1 MIVKHITVKE
11 LDTMLRKLGIGIK
24 EMVEATEYDRYEDW
38 SCIKDFD
45 KITDPDELQLLDEY
59 QTVMCHLCDI
69 YYTLLY
75 QQREII
81 GEGALSFN
89 VQGYYE
95 DKYHEYHCGDGIEY
109 YFYDDWD
116 EKYKWRTSRIEHN
129 GQRYYIVGN
138 PNVEINGLRVRH
150 RKNQ

>member
-1 MIVKHITVKE
+1 MKEITVKE
-11 LDTMLRKLGIGIK
+11 LDTMLRKLSIGIK
-24 EMVEATEYDRYEDW
+24 EVVKATRYDKYEDW

-59 QTVMCHLCDI
+59 QTVMRHLCDI

-81 GEGALSFN
+81 GEGVLSFN
-89 VQGYYE
+89 AQGYYE
-95 DKYHEYHCGDGIEY
+95 DKYHEYHCGDGIEF

-116 EKYKWRTSRIEHN
+116 EKYKCRTSRIEHN
-129 GQRYYIVGN
+129 GEHYYIVGN
-138 PNVEINGLRVRH
+138 PNIELDGLRVRH
-150 RKNQ
+150 RKR

>member
-1 MIVKHITVKE
+1 MIMKEITVKE

-24 EMVEATEYDRYEDW
+24 EMVEVTEYDRYEDW

-59 QTVMCHLCDI
+59 QNVMRHLCDI

-81 GEGALSFN
+81 GEGVLSFN
-89 VQGYYE
+89 AQGYYE

-129 GQRYYIVGN
+129 GNRYYIVGN
-138 PNVEINGLRVRH
+138 PNIELNGLRVRH
-150 RKNQ
+150 RKR

>member
-1 MIVKHITVKE
+1 MKEITVKE

-24 EMVEATEYDRYEDW
+24 EMVEVTEYDRYEDW

-59 QTVMCHLCDI
+59 QTVMRHLCDI

-81 GEGALSFN
+81 GEDVLSFN
-89 VQGYYE
+89 AQGYYE

-109 YFYDDWD
+109 YLYDDWD

-129 GQRYYIVGN
+129 GNRYYIVGN
-138 PNVEINGLRVRH
+138 PNVELNGLRVRH
-150 RKNQ
+150 RKR

>member
-1 MIVKHITVKE
+1 MKEITVKE

-24 EMVEATEYDRYEDW
+24 EMVEVTEYDRYEDW

-59 QTVMCHLCDI
+59 QTVMRHLCDI

-81 GEGALSFN
+81 GEGVLSFN
-89 VQGYYE
+89 AQGYYE

-129 GQRYYIVGN
+129 GNRYYIVGN
-138 PNVEINGLRVRH
+138 PNIELNGLRVRH
-150 RKNQ
+150 RKR

>member
-1 MIVKHITVKE
+1 MKEITVKE

-24 EMVEATEYDRYEDW
+24 EMVEVTEYDRYEDW

-59 QTVMCHLCDI
+59 QTVMRHLCDI

-81 GEGALSFN
+81 GEGVLSFN
-89 VQGYYE
+89 AQGYYE

-129 GQRYYIVGN
+129 GNRYYIVGN
-138 PNVEINGLRVRH
+138 PNVELSGLRVRH
-150 RKNQ
+150 RKR

>member
-1 MIVKHITVKE
+1 MKEITVTE

-24 EMVEATEYDRYEDW
+24 EMVEVTEYDRYEDW

-45 KITDPDELQLLDEY
+45 KITDPNELQFLDEY
-59 QTVMCHLCDI
+59 QTVMRHLCDI

-75 QQREII
+75 QQREIV
-81 GEGALSFN
+81 GEGVLSFN
-89 VQGYYE
+89 AQGYYE

-129 GQRYYIVGN
+129 GNRYYIVGN
-138 PNVEINGLRVRH
+138 PNIELNGLRIRH
-150 RKNQ
+150 RKR

>member
-1 MIVKHITVKE
+1 MIMKEITVKE

-24 EMVEATEYDRYEDW
+24 EMVEITEYDRYEDW

-59 QTVMCHLCDI
+59 QTVMRHLCDI

-81 GEGALSFN
+81 GEGVLSFN
-89 VQGYYE
+89 AQGYYE

-129 GQRYYIVGN
+129 GNRYYIVGN
-138 PNVEINGLRVRH
+138 PNIELSGLRVRH
-150 RKNQ
+150 RKR

>member
-1 MIVKHITVKE
+1 MIMKEITVKE

-24 EMVEATEYDRYEDW
+24 EMVEVTEYDRYEDW

-59 QTVMCHLCDI
+59 QTVMRHLCDI

-81 GEGALSFN
+81 GEGVLSFN
-89 VQGYYE
+89 AQGYYE

-129 GQRYYIVGN
+129 GNRYYIVGN
-138 PNVEINGLRVRH
+138 PNIELNGLRIRH
-150 RKNQ
+150 RKR

>member
-1 MIVKHITVKE
+1 MKEITVKE

-24 EMVEATEYDRYEDW
+24 EMVEVTEYDRYEDW

-59 QTVMCHLCDI
+59 QTVMRHLCDI

-75 QQREII
+75 QQRKII
-81 GEGALSFN
+81 GEGVLSFN
-89 VQGYYE
+89 AQGYYE

-129 GQRYYIVGN
+129 GNRYYIVGN
-138 PNVEINGLRVRH
+138 PNIELNGLRIRH
-150 RKNQ
+150 RKR

>member
-1 MIVKHITVKE
+1 MIMKEITVKE

-24 EMVEATEYDRYEDW
+24 EMVEVTEYDRYEDW

-59 QTVMCHLCDI
+59 QTVMRHLCDI

-81 GEGALSFN
+81 GEGVLSFN
-89 VQGYYE
+89 AQGYYE
-95 DKYHEYHCGDGIEY
+95 DKYHEYHCGDSIEY

-129 GQRYYIVGN
+129 GNRYYIVGN
-138 PNVEINGLRVRH
+138 PNVVLSGLRVRH
-150 RKNQ
+150 RKR

>member
-1 MIVKHITVKE
+1 MKEITVKE

-24 EMVEATEYDRYEDW
+24 EMVEVTEYDRYEDW

-59 QTVMCHLCDI
+59 QTVMRHLCDI

-81 GEGALSFN
+81 GEGVLSFN
-89 VQGYYE
+89 AQGYYE

-129 GQRYYIVGN
+129 GNRYYIVGN
-138 PNVEINGLRVRH
+138 PNVELNGLRVRH
-150 RKNQ
+150 RKR

>member
-1 MIVKHITVKE
+1 MIMKEITVKE

-24 EMVEATEYDRYEDW
+24 EMVEVTEYDRYEDW

-59 QTVMCHLCDI
+59 QTVMRHLCDI

-81 GEGALSFN
+81 GEGVLSFN
-89 VQGYYE
+89 AQGYYE

-129 GQRYYIVGN
+129 GNRYYIVGN
-138 PNVEINGLRVRH
+138 PNIELNGLRVRH
-150 RKNQ
+150 RKR

>member
-1 MIVKHITVKE
+1 MKEITVKE

-24 EMVEATEYDRYEDW
+24 EMVEVTEYDRYEDW

-59 QTVMCHLCDI
+59 QTVMRHLCDI

-75 QQREII
+75 QQRELI
-81 GEGALSFN
+81 GEGVLSFN
-89 VQGYYE
+89 AQGYYE

-129 GQRYYIVGN
+129 GNRYYIVGN
-138 PNVEINGLRVRH
+138 PNIELNGLRIRH
-150 RKNQ
+150 RKR

>member
-1 MIVKHITVKE
+1 MKEITVKE
-11 LDTMLRKLGIGIK
+11 LNTMLRKLGIGIK
-24 EMVEATEYDRYEDW
+24 EMVEVTEYDRYEDW

-59 QTVMCHLCDI
+59 QTVMRHLCDI

-81 GEGALSFN
+81 GEGVLSFN
-89 VQGYYE
+89 AQGYYE

-129 GQRYYIVGN
+129 GNRYYIVGN
-138 PNVEINGLRVRH
+138 PNIELSGLRVRH
-150 RKNQ
+150 RKR

>member
-1 MIVKHITVKE
+1 MKEITVKE

-24 EMVEATEYDRYEDW
+24 EMVEVTEYDRYEDW

-59 QTVMCHLCDI
+59 QTVMRHLCDI

-81 GEGALSFN
+81 GEGVLSFN
-89 VQGYYE
+89 TQGYYE
-95 DKYHEYHCGDGIEY
+95 DKYHEYHCGDGIKY

-116 EKYKWRTSRIEHN
+116 EKYKWRTSRIKHN
-129 GQRYYIVGN
+129 GNRYYIVGN
-138 PNVEINGLRVRH
+138 PNVELNGLRVRH
-150 RKNQ
+150 RKR

>member
-1 MIVKHITVKE
+1 MIMKEITVKE

-24 EMVEATEYDRYEDW
+24 EMVEVTEYDRYEDW

-59 QTVMCHLCDI
+59 QTVMRHLCDI

-81 GEGALSFN
+81 GEGVLSFN
-89 VQGYYE
+89 AQGYYE

-129 GQRYYIVGN
+129 GNRYYIVGN
-138 PNVEINGLRVRH
+138 PNIELKGLRVRH
-150 RKNQ
+150 RKR

>member
-1 MIVKHITVKE
+1 MIMKEITVKE

-24 EMVEATEYDRYEDW
+24 EMVEVTEYDRYEDW

-59 QTVMCHLCDI
+59 QAVMRHLCDI

-81 GEGALSFN
+81 GEGVLSFN
-89 VQGYYE
+89 AQGYYE

-129 GQRYYIVGN
+129 GNRYYIVGN
-138 PNVEINGLRVRH
+138 PNVELNGLRVRH
-150 RKNQ
+150 RKR

>member
-1 MIVKHITVKE
+1 MKEITVKE

-24 EMVEATEYDRYEDW
+24 EMVEVTEYDRYEDW

-59 QTVMCHLCDI
+59 QTVMRHLCDI

-81 GEGALSFN
+81 GEGVLSFN
-89 VQGYYE
+89 AQGYYE

-129 GQRYYIVGN
+129 GNRYYIVGN
-138 PNVEINGLRVRH
+138 PNIELNGLRIRH
-150 RKNQ
+150 RKR

>member
-1 MIVKHITVKE
+1 MKEITVKE

-24 EMVEATEYDRYEDW
+24 EMVEVTEYDRYEDW

-59 QTVMCHLCDI
+59 QTVMRHLCDI

-81 GEGALSFN
+81 GEGVLSFN
-89 VQGYYE
+89 AQGYYE

-129 GQRYYIVGN
+129 GNRYYIVGN
-138 PNVEINGLRVRH
+138 PNIELKGLRVRH
-150 RKNQ
+150 RKR

>member
-1 MIVKHITVKE
+1 MIMKEITVKE
-11 LDTMLRKLGIGIK
+11 LDTMLRKLGIDIK
-24 EMVEATEYDRYEDW
+24 EMVEVTEYDRYEDW

-59 QTVMCHLCDI
+59 QTVMRHLCDI

-81 GEGALSFN
+81 GEGVLSFN
-89 VQGYYE
+89 AQGYYE

-129 GQRYYIVGN
+129 GNRYYIVGN
-138 PNVEINGLRVRH
+138 PNVELNGLRVRH
-150 RKNQ
+150 RKR

>member
-1 MIVKHITVKE
+1 MIMKEITVKE

-24 EMVEATEYDRYEDW
+24 EMVEVTEYDRYEDW

-59 QTVMCHLCDI
+59 QTVMRHLCDI
-69 YYTLLY
+69 YY

-81 GEGALSFN
+81 GEGVLSFN
-89 VQGYYE
+89 AQGYYE

-129 GQRYYIVGN
+129 GNRYYIVGN
-138 PNVEINGLRVRH
+138 PNVELNGLRVRH
-150 RKNQ
+150 RKR

>member
-1 MIVKHITVKE
+1 MIMKEITIKE

-24 EMVEATEYDRYEDW
+24 EMVEITEYDRYEDW

-59 QTVMCHLCDI
+59 QTVMRHLCDI

-81 GEGALSFN
+81 GEGVLSFN
-89 VQGYYE
+89 AQGYYE

-129 GQRYYIVGN
+129 GNRYYIVGN
-138 PNVEINGLRVRH
+138 PNIELSGLRVRH
-150 RKNQ
+150 RKR

>member
-1 MIVKHITVKE
+1 MIMKEITVKE

-24 EMVEATEYDRYEDW
+24 EMVEVTEYDRYEDW

-59 QTVMCHLCDI
+59 QTVMRHLCDI

-81 GEGALSFN
+81 GEGVLSFN
-89 VQGYYE
+89 AQGYYE

-129 GQRYYIVGN
+129 GNRYYIVGN
-138 PNVEINGLRVRH
+138 PNVELNGLRVRH
-150 RKNQ
+150 RKR

>member
-1 MIVKHITVKE
+1 MIMKEITVKE

-24 EMVEATEYDRYEDW
+24 EMVEVTEYDRYEDW
-38 SCIKDFD
+38 SCIKYFD

-59 QTVMCHLCDI
+59 QTVMRHLCDI

-81 GEGALSFN
+81 GEGVLSFN
-89 VQGYYE
+89 AQGYYE

-129 GQRYYIVGN
+129 GNRYYIVGN
-138 PNVEINGLRVRH
+138 PNIELNGLRVRL
-150 RKNQ
+150 RKR

>member
-1 MIVKHITVKE
+1 MIMKEITVKE

-24 EMVEATEYDRYEDW
+24 EIVEVTEYDRYEDW

-59 QTVMCHLCDI
+59 QTVMRHLCDI

-81 GEGALSFN
+81 GEGVLSFN
-89 VQGYYE
+89 AQGYYE

-129 GQRYYIVGN
+129 GNRYYIVGN
-138 PNVEINGLRVRH
+138 PNIELSGLRVRH
-150 RKNQ
+150 RKR

>member
-1 MIVKHITVKE
+1 MKEITVKE

-24 EMVEATEYDRYEDW
+24 EMVEVTEYDRYEDW
-38 SCIKDFD
+38 SCIKNFD

-59 QTVMCHLCDI
+59 QTVMRHLCDI

-81 GEGALSFN
+81 GEGVLSFN
-89 VQGYYE
+89 AQGYYE
-95 DKYHEYHCGDGIEY
+95 DKYHEYHCRDGIEY

-129 GQRYYIVGN
+129 GNRYYIVGN
-138 PNVEINGLRVRH
+138 PNVELNGLRVRH
-150 RKNQ
+150 RKR